1 MSATLLDKLAELESR
16 HAWHALTI
24 SGHEWRWLDTGGAGK
39 AMVLL
44 PGSVGDAAMFV
55 STLLSLGE
63 RLRLVAVTY
72 PAESDP
78 GLLAD
83 GLAQVMD
90 HIGLPSA
97 SIAGSS
103 FAAYWAQYFAL
114 RHADRVSA
122 LVICNGFTDGADLAG
137 NPLFDRRYVE
147 NATPAALHAEWL
159 QRVRGAPASELAQLQ
174 ETMLARRQSPEN
186 LHARFLGV
194 VRSTPCPALPI
205 PASRITVLDCEDD
218 PLIPPAARA
227 RLRARYPDA
236 RHVTLE
242 RGGHYPHLLN
252 PEEYEALLLSC
263 TST

>member
-1 MSATLLDKLAELESR
+1 MSGALLDKLADLESR
-16 HAWHALTI
+16 HAWSTLATG
-24 SGHEWRWLDTGGAGK
+24 GHEWRWLDTGGEGPPV
-39 AMVLL
+39 VLL

-55 STLLSLGE
+55 LTLLSLGE

-78 GLLAD
+78 AALAD
-83 GLAQVMD
+83 GLAEVMD
-90 HIGLPSA
+90 HIGLPA
-97 SIAGSS
+97 ATVAGSS

-114 RHADRVSA
+114 RHPQKVLS
-122 LVICNGFTDGADLAG
+122 LVIGNGFTDGSDLAD
-137 NPLFDRRYVE
+137 NPLFDRGYVE
-147 NATPAALHAEWL
+147 GIEPDALHAEWL
-159 QRVRGAPASELAQLQ
+159 GRIRSAPASELSQLQ
-174 ETMLARRQSPEN
+174 ETMLAQRQSPRN

-236 RHVTLE
+236 LHVSLK

-252 PEEYEALLLSC
+252 PQDYEAALLRCAS
-263 TST
+263 